1 MIKKAL
7 FADLSPRRRRLRK
20 KIGQSHEQ
28 LYRIAFAWCHDHH
41 MAEDLVQ
48 AASEKALKNM
58 HRLKQDGALSVWLYR
73 IMNHCWLDNCRQ
85 RKDFVV
91 YDVNTPSQEAGPESC
106 QIELETANRVRR
118 AVASLE
124 PGFRQVITLVD
135 LQGCSYIDTA
145 RILDIPVG
153 TVMSRV
159 SRSRNRL
166 RESLDELV
174 TRERPASV
182 GKIRRI
188 K

>member
-1 MIKKAL
+1 M
-7 FADLSPRRRRLRK
+7 
-20 KIGQSHEQ
+20 
-28 LYRIAFAWCHDHH
+28 
-41 MAEDLVQ
+41 Q
-48 AASEKALKNM
+48 AASEKALKNL
-58 HRLKQDGALSVWLYR
+58 HRLKQDDALGVWLYR
-73 IMNHCWLDNCRQ
+73 IMNHCWLDHCRQ
-85 RKDFVV
+85 RKDFVE
-91 YDVNTPSQEAGPESC
+91 YDVNMPSQQAGPESC
-106 QIELETANRVRR
+106 QIELETAIRIRR

-124 PGFRQVITLVD
+124 PGFRQVVTLVD

-159 SRSRNRL
+159 SRARNRL

-174 TRERPASV
+174 TQERSASV